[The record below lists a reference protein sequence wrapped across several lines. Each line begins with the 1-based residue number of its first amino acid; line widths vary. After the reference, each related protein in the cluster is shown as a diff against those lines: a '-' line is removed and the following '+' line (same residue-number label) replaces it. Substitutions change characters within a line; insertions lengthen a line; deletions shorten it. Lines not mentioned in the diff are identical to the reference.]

1 MVFSVKEAIS
11 MWKYG
16 TMVAL
21 TVLCAGI
28 YMLFLLPS
36 KSISII
42 PGITEIR
49 PASLLPVIFGLLFG
63 PAGAWG
69 SALGNLGGD
78 LFGTLSAASVFGFIG
93 NYLYA
98 YIPYKLWRLIKPRRG
113 EDKTPTINSP
123 WKLAQFGVISFVASS
138 ACALVIAWGCDV
150 LKMASFTALS
160 IIIILNN
167 AMITLFLGPVI
178 LPLLYTLIKN
188 RGLLW
193 TDIMYP
199 CDISKPSTNKLHP
212 LLITAGSTGGV
223 GAGIA
228 AGALLAGQTL
238 LGQNMSITG
247 AGNPLTALII
257 LPFLAI
263 LLYGSYKA

>member
-1 MVFSVKEAIS
+1 MKEVVS

-21 TVLCAGI
+21 TVLCAGV

-36 KSISII
+36 KSIPII

-49 PASLLPVIFGLLFG
+49 PATLLPVIFGLLFG

-69 SALGNLGGD
+69 SAIGNLGGD
-78 LFGTLSAASVFGFIG
+78 LFGTLSAGSFFGFIG
-93 NYLYA
+93 NFLYA
-98 YIPYKLWRLIKPRRG
+98 YIPYKLWRLIKPVRG
-113 EDKTPTINSP
+113 EDRTPTINTT
-123 WKLAQFGVISFVASS
+123 WKLAQFGIITFMATS

-150 LKMASFTALS
+150 LDMASFTAVS
-160 IIIILNN
+160 IIIVLNN
-167 AMITLFLGPVI
+167 AMITLFLGPFI
-178 LPLLYTLIKN
+178 LPLLYPVIKK
-188 RGLLW
+188 RKLLW

-199 CDISKPSTNKLHP
+199 CDISRPSTDRLYP
-212 LLITAGSTGGV
+212 LMITVGSAGGL

-228 AGALLAGQTL
+228 AGAAIAGQTI
-238 LGQNMSITG
+238 LGQNMSTIG
-247 AGNPLTALII
+247 AGNPCTAFIT
-257 LPFLAI
+257 LPFLLI